1 MAGRP
6 STYTPEIGDKICGL
20 LADGQSLARIIKEN
34 QDVPCFE
41 TVYRWMRLHPDF
53 NERYARAR
61 DDQADTLADEIT
73 AISDEEVHLLAG
85 QSAGVAV
92 QRNRLRVDARKWV
105 ASKLKPKK
113 YGDKQEID
121 VTDSRLVKAI
131 LEALPV
137 EMAEQVRTA
146 ITERSG
152 GQRKLAVVS
161 GK

>member
-1 MAGRP
+1 MELVNMTAGRP
-6 STYTPEIGDKICGL
+6 TLYSEEIVNEILKQITEGAGLVRICKAGNMPEV
-20 LADGQSLARIIKEN
+20 S
-34 QDVPCFE
+34 
-41 TVYRWMRLHPDF
+41 TVYRWLQSDEKFF
-53 NERYARAR
+53 NRYTRAR
-61 DDQADTLADEIT
+61 DEQADTLADEICEIADT
-73 AISDEEVHLLAG
+73 EKDANKARV
-85 QSAGVAV
+85 
-92 QRNRLRVDARKWV
+92 RVDARKWV